1 MTTNSLNNELNN
13 LERRIKLIISEQVKL
28 KNDVEMYQNENH
40 RLKEIIK
47 LKNHELNNFQSKY
60 KLNQIANNALEN
72 SKKEG
77 LKELLNKY
85 ISEIDKCILHLNEA

>member
-13 LERRIKLIISEQVKL
+13 LERKIKLIISEQVKL

-72 SKKEG
+72 SNKG
-77 LKELLNKY
+77 LKNLLSKY

>member
-28 KNDVEMYQNENH
+28 KNDVEMYQSENR

-47 LKNHELNNFQSKY
+47 LKNHELNNFQNKY

-72 SKKEG
+72 SNKEG
-77 LKELLNKY
+77 LKNLLSKY
-85 ISEIDKCILHLNEA
+85 ISEIDKCILHLNET

>member
-1 MTTNSLNNELNN
+1 MTTNSLNNELNS

-72 SKKEG
+72 SNKEG

>member
-13 LERRIKLIISEQVKL
+13 LERKIKLIISEQVKL
-28 KNDVEMYQNENH
+28 KNDVEMYQSENR

-47 LKNHELNNFQSKY
+47 LKNHELNNFQNKY

-72 SKKEG
+72 SNKEG
-77 LKELLNKY
+77 LKNLLSKY
-85 ISEIDKCILHLNEA
+85 ISEIDKCILQLNEA

>member
-13 LERRIKLIISEQVKL
+13 LERKIKLIISEQVKL
-28 KNDVEMYQNENH
+28 KNDVEMYQSENR

-47 LKNHELNNFQSKY
+47 LKNHELNNFQNKY

-72 SKKEG
+72 SNKEG
-77 LKELLNKY
+77 LKNLLSKY
-85 ISEIDKCILHLNEA
+85 ISEIDKCILHLNET

>member
-47 LKNHELNNFQSKY
+47 LKNHEL
-60 KLNQIANNALEN
+60 
-72 SKKEG
+72 
-77 LKELLNKY
+77 
-85 ISEIDKCILHLNEA
+85 ILQQD

>member
-28 KNDVEMYQNENH
+28 KNDVEMYQSENR

-47 LKNHELNNFQSKY
+47 LKNHELNNFQNKY
-60 KLNQIANNALEN
+60 KLNQIANNAMEN
-72 SKKEG
+72 SNKEG
-77 LKELLNKY
+77 LKELLNNY

>member
-72 SKKEG
+72 SNKEG

-85 ISEIDKCILHLNEA
+85 ISEIDKCILHLNDA